1 MQEDTSPTPPLN
13 SPQADVSLLM
23 TSQQQMI
30 RLNSAVPTPS
40 TITRLH
46 LEQWFNDNFP
56 ASAGELTVND
66 ISVCTL
72 QEEPIPLSERVPDG
86 PTSRRTVTAMSYL
99 ETLFWRAV
107 AGQMDTQAFFS
118 EMDYLEVV
126 INNGPST
133 QTPAA
138 LNTREAKEQIKQLL
152 NTTQASYERL
162 LTQKLDEFW
171 TTPADFALGRNVADW
186 LAEELG
192 TQLKAQAD
200 LHLRDTTLDRAT
212 HSAVTRHVAA
222 ASALGDAR
230 ATSGVFSLSLS
241 PQHWEF
247 SLPVRGAI
255 VLTRPD
261 DASQSTGYV
270 LYRPGHPLEVFASQ
284 AQLTSS
290 LKNDDE
296 TRGELD
302 TVPLAKNFLVHLVDD
317 LRSTQKTAISHAFL
331 NGPAEE
337 EGIAAWVRRM
347 DAATDIGKKLDLA
360 GVVDEH
366 ELRLN
371 LNRLDEW
378 LHSSPHV
385 TGGDRLAWWKA
396 TQALHQ
402 SMVDAPAPPDPVM
415 LATPEVLE
423 ERSRTLLARY
433 IAEKYPPV
441 DPDSISVSFTRE
453 LIDPRAPTGISPYG
467 SGLSQGRLIG
477 YVDDCRSMTQWGMSN
492 LTHDERN
499 AAHPTVAGP
508 LSFEQIAEVI
518 ERADLG
524 RRLPAELQISTRERR
539 SQWLAL
545 KANQMRAQVWAAH
558 ISGDLRHD
566 KDNTGL
572 NLVLAALD
580 SPTPDRR
587 AKVNGHEVVV
597 RQLQWGDSVL
607 KSILAFGVKSVASRP
622 SLTLY
627 TPDAPDGKAFRDVD
641 ASSSRTLEATL
652 AQALTATPQM
662 TRWLIAQLPLME
674 QAAQLTSLEPTA
686 QDLTLDEKIKKVTQ
700 STFTW
705 VRTRAQA
712 DFTAKISSP
721 VVKGNLFEALHE
733 TQITHAIKTAQTLTV
748 SNAQR
753 DSTAA
758 REGRRSGVML
768 LTGAMAIVPGG
779 RLGRIFGLAILPTMA
794 GGAAVSAIDSEGGSF
809 SQWTSDFISG
819 LGEVLVEAGQDLIM
833 ARARRIPS
841 KARPMLSFMPRMP
854 DPELEPFYLR
864 GFDGK
869 GLVAEGRNRYRDTN
883 GQGYLKIGSKYF
895 KSAMQEGER
904 IIYAPNNRTNQ
915 RQVTWENGRW
925 QIQAPQRLLG
935 GGPVQ
940 SLLGRYR
947 ETPEQKKYNILVEA
961 ALIDEPFPFLGLGNE
976 VRRVVN
982 SMPEELVVRI
992 LQESMQEVG
1001 MRDMDTYRSQLVEVY
1016 RRRIPAQ
1023 KKLMYK
1029 LNMWLHADTAA
1040 RDIAAIAEGF
1050 SLTTAQKVLIYNKIE
1065 KLGDRLIDSQG
1076 ELKTVVTSLAD
1087 NVTGATFL
1095 AITPREGKLREA
1107 VSKIGDAHEDV
1118 LKTIRKQILDEL
1130 EPLFPGV
1137 GPDVENAKLRY
1148 IASPEHSAEYKTKFI
1163 SIFRMEMQ
1171 RRKMPGLLTEIRRH
1185 NLPYV
1190 IVNRGKTQQKAM
1202 LVTEEDITS
1211 FNKKLSSYDGFDV
1224 EVVTHARKNKVT
1236 GAQPPA
1242 ESPVPTAPLPA
1253 PDKYRVDTSPLA
1265 ESQMSYDNFPEAARA
1280 KVLEIMDDIRAG
1292 RVTTKRINRYYW
1304 YDMANLAPGGGRG
1317 VWRAAFERQGDT
1329 WTLEGFFDYHTNR
1342 SATVWGD

>member
-1 MQEDTSPTPPLN
+1 MQEDSPIPSLY
-13 SPQADVSLLM
+13 SPQANMSLLM
-23 TSQQQMI
+23 TSQQHML
-30 RLNSAVPTPS
+30 RLNGAVARPL
-40 TITRLH
+40 TITRQH
-46 LEQWFNDNFP
+46 LKQWFNDNFP
-56 ASAGELTVND
+56 VSASNLTVED
-66 ISVCTL
+66 LSVRTL

-107 AGQMDTQAFFS
+107 TGQMDIQAFFS
-118 EMDYLEVV
+118 EMDSLEVV
-126 INNGPST
+126 VNNGSST
-133 QTPAA
+133 QTPAT
-138 LNTREAKEQIKQLL
+138 LNSREAKEHIKRLL
-152 NTTQASYERL
+152 NTTQASYEQL

-171 TTPADFALGRNVADW
+171 TTPTDFTSGRSVADW

-261 DASQSTGYV
+261 DASQSTGFV
-270 LYRPGHPLEVFASQ
+270 LYRPGYPLEVFASQ

-290 LKNDDE
+290 LGNDDE

-317 LRSTQKTAISHAFL
+317 LRTTQKTAISDAFL
-331 NGPAEE
+331 NGPFEE
-337 EGIAAWVRRM
+337 EGSAAWVRRM
-347 DAATDIGKKLDLA
+347 DAAADIGDKLDLA
-360 GVVDEH
+360 GVMDER
-366 ELRLN
+366 ELRVN
-371 LNRLDEW
+371 LNKVDEW
-378 LHSSPHV
+378 LHDSPHI
-385 TGGDRLAWWKA
+385 TGADRLAWWKA
-396 TQALHQ
+396 TQSLHQ
-402 SMVDAPAPPDPVM
+402 SMVDSPPPPDPVM
-415 LATPEVLE
+415 LATPEALE

-441 DPDSISVSFTRE
+441 DPDSVSLTFRRE
-453 LIDPRAPTGISPYG
+453 LIDPRAPTGTSPFG
-467 SGLSQGRLIG
+467 SGLSQGSVIG
-477 YVDDCRSMTQWGMSN
+477 IVDDQRSMTQWAMSN

-499 AAHPTVAGP
+499 AAHPTVGGP
-508 LSFEQIAEVI
+508 LSFAQIVEVI

-524 RRLPAELQISTRERR
+524 RRLPAELQLAARERK

-545 KANQMRAQVWAAH
+545 KAKQMRAQVWAAH

-597 RQLQWGDSVL
+597 RELQWGDSVL
-607 KSILAFGVKSVASRP
+607 KSIVAFGVRSVASRP

-641 ASSSRTLEATL
+641 AASGRTLEAAL

-662 TRWLIAQLPLME
+662 TRWLIAQLPLLE
-674 QAAQLTSLEPTA
+674 QTAQLASMMPTPEN
-686 QDLTLDEKIKKVTQ
+686 LTLDEKIKRVTQ

-705 VRTRAQA
+705 ARARAQA
-712 DFTAKISSP
+712 DFMAKISSP
-721 VVKGNLFEALHE
+721 IVGGNLFEALHE

-758 REGRRSGVML
+758 REGRRNGVVL
-768 LTGAMAIVPGG
+768 LTGAMSMVAGG
-779 RLGRIFGLAILPTMA
+779 RLGSLFGLAILPTMA

-819 LGEVLVEAGQDLIM
+819 LGEVLVEAGQDVIM
-833 ARARRIPS
+833 ARASRIRRQ
-841 KARPMLSFMPRMP
+841 ARPMLSSLPRMP
-854 DPELEPFYLR
+854 DPELEPFYLW

-925 QIQAPQRLLG
+925 QIQAPRRLLG

-940 SLLGRYR
+940 SLLGRYW

-961 ALIDEPFPFLGLGNE
+961 ALVDTIAPILGMGKE

-1001 MRDMDTYRSQLVEVY
+1001 MRDMDTYRSQLVRVY
-1016 RRRIPAQ
+1016 LKRMPAH
-1023 KKLMYK
+1023 KKLIHK
-1029 LNMWLHADTAA
+1029 LNMWLHVDLAA
-1040 RDIAAIAEGF
+1040 NNIKAVEGL
-1050 SLTTAQKVLIYNKIE
+1050 SLTSAQKILIYNKIE
-1065 KLGDRLIDSQG
+1065 KLGGRLINRQG
-1076 ELKTVVTSLAD
+1076 EFKTMVTSIVD

-1095 AITPREGKLREA
+1095 IITPDEGNLRKA
-1107 VSKIGDAHEDV
+1107 VIKIGDAHEDV
-1118 LKTIRKQILDEL
+1118 LKTVRKQILDEL
-1130 EPLFPGV
+1130 EPRFPGD
-1137 GPDVENAKLRY
+1137 GLDVENAKWRY
-1148 IASPEHSAEYKTKFI
+1148 IASPEHREEYKTKFANM
-1163 SIFRMEMQ
+1163 FRTEMQ
-1171 RRKMPGLLTEIRRH
+1171 RRKMPGLLTEIRNRR
-1185 NLPYV
+1185 LPHV
-1190 IVNRGKTQQKAM
+1190 IVNRGKTQQKM
-1202 LVTEEDITS
+1202 VLVTEEDMTS
-1211 FNKKLSSYDGFDV
+1211 FKESLSKYVGFDV
-1224 EVVTHARKNKVT
+1224 QEHTHARKNKVT

-1242 ESPVPTAPLPA
+1242 EPPVPTAPLPA
-1253 PDKYRVDTSPLA
+1253 PDRNTVDTSPLA
-1265 ESQMSYDNFPEAARA
+1265 ESQMSYNNFPEAART

-1292 RVTTKRINRYYW
+1292 RVTDKRFHGYFW
-1304 YDMANLAPGGGRG
+1304 YDLASLAPGGGRG
-1317 VWRAAFERQGDT
+1317 AWRAAFKRQGNT

-1342 SATVWGD
+1342 AATVWGE

>member
-1 MQEDTSPTPPLN
+1 MQEDTSPTPPLD
-13 SPQADVSLLM
+13 SPEADISLLM
-23 TSQQQMI
+23 TSQQHML
-30 RLNSAVPTPS
+30 RLNSAVPRPLE
-40 TITRLH
+40 ITRQH
-46 LEQWFNDNFP
+46 LKQWFNDNFP
-56 ASAGELTVND
+56 ASADDLMVVD
-66 ISVCTL
+66 LSVRTL

-86 PTSRRTVTAMSYL
+86 PTSRRTVTAMSSL

-118 EMDYLEVV
+118 EMDDLEVV
-126 INNGPST
+126 VNNGSST

-138 LNTREAKEQIKQLL
+138 LNSREAKQQIKQLL
-152 NTTQASYERL
+152 NTTQASYEQL

-171 TTPADFALGRNVADW
+171 TIPADFIPGRSVADW

-192 TQLKAQAD
+192 TQLKAQAN

-247 SLPVRGAI
+247 SLPVPGAV
-255 VLTRPD
+255 VLTGPD
-261 DASQSTGYV
+261 NASQSTGFV
-270 LYRPGHPLEVFASQ
+270 LYRPGYPLEVFASQ

-290 LKNDDE
+290 LGNDDE

-317 LRSTQKTAISHAFL
+317 LRTTQKTAISDAFL
-331 NGPAEE
+331 NGPFEE
-337 EGIAAWVRRM
+337 EGSAAWVRRM
-347 DAATDIGKKLDLA
+347 DAAADIGDKLDLA
-360 GVVDEH
+360 GVMDER
-366 ELRLN
+366 ELRVN
-371 LNRLDEW
+371 LNKVDEW
-378 LHSSPHV
+378 LHDSPHI
-385 TGGDRLAWWKA
+385 TGADRLAWWKA
-396 TQALHQ
+396 TQSLHQ
-402 SMVDAPAPPDPVM
+402 SMVDSPPPPDPVM
-415 LATPEVLE
+415 LATPEALE
-423 ERSRTLLARY
+423 ERSRTLLARS

-441 DPDSISVSFTRE
+441 DPDSVSLTFRRE
-453 LIDPRAPTGISPYG
+453 LNDPHAPTGTSPFG
-467 SGLSQGRLIG
+467 SGLSQGSVIG
-477 YVDDCRSMTQWGMSN
+477 IVDDHRSMTQWAMSN

-499 AAHPTVAGP
+499 AAHPIVAGP
-508 LSFEQIAEVI
+508 LSFAQIVEVI

-524 RRLPAELQISTRERR
+524 RRLPAELQFAARERKSR
-539 SQWLAL
+539 WLAL
-545 KANQMRAQVWAAH
+545 KAKQMRAQVWAAH

-607 KSILAFGVKSVASRP
+607 KSIVAFGVRSVASRP

-641 ASSSRTLEATL
+641 AASGRTLEAAL

-662 TRWLIAQLPLME
+662 TRWLIAQLPLLE
-674 QAAQLTSLEPTA
+674 QTAQLASMVPTPE
-686 QDLTLDEKIKKVTQ
+686 DLTLDEKIKKVTQ

-705 VRTRAQA
+705 ARARAQA

-721 VVKGNLFEALHE
+721 IVGGNLFEALHE

-758 REGRRSGVML
+758 REGRRNGVVL
-768 LTGAMAIVPGG
+768 LTGAMSMVAGG
-779 RLGRIFGLAILPTMA
+779 RLGRLFGLATLPTMA

-819 LGEVLVEAGQDLIM
+819 MGEVLVEAGQDVIM
-833 ARARRIPS
+833 ARASRIRR
-841 KARPMLSFMPRMP
+841 KARPMLSSLPRMP

-925 QIQAPQRLLG
+925 QIQAPRRLLG

-961 ALIDEPFPFLGLGNE
+961 ALVVITAPIQGMDKK

-992 LQESMQEVG
+992 LQESMNEVG
-1001 MRDMDTYRSQLVEVY
+1001 IRDMDTYRSQLQVY
-1016 RRRIPAQ
+1016 LRHIPAY
-1023 KKLMYK
+1023 KKLMQK
-1029 LNMWLHADTAA
+1029 LNMWMHV
-1040 RDIAAIAEGF
+1040 DIAANSIKTVEGL
-1050 SLTTAQKVLIYNKIE
+1050 SLTSAQKILIYNKIE
-1065 KLGDRLIDSQG
+1065 QQGGRLINRQG
-1076 ELKTVVTSLAD
+1076 DLKTMVTSIVD
-1087 NVTGATFL
+1087 SVTGATFL
-1095 AITPREGKLREA
+1095 IITPDEGHLREA
-1107 VSKIGDAHEDV
+1107 AIKIGDAHEAV
-1118 LKTIRKQILDEL
+1118 LKTVRKQLLDEL
-1130 EPLFPGV
+1130 EPQFPGD
-1137 GPDVENAKLRY
+1137 GRDVETAKKKY
-1148 IASPEHSAEYKTKFI
+1148 MASREHREEYKTKF
-1163 SIFRMEMQ
+1163 SSMFRTEMQ
-1171 RRKMPGLLTEIRRH
+1171 RRNMPGLLTEIRNRK
-1185 NLPYV
+1185 LPHV
-1190 IVNRGKTQQKAM
+1190 IVNRGKTQQKM
-1202 LVTEEDITS
+1202 VLVTEEDMTRFKQS
-1211 FNKKLSSYDGFDV
+1211 LSRYDGFDV
-1224 EVVTHARKNKVT
+1224 QMQTDARKNKVT

-1242 ESPVPTAPLPA
+1242 EPPVPTAPLPA

-1265 ESQMSYDNFPEAARA
+1265 ESQMSYDNFPEAART

-1292 RVTTKRINRYYW
+1292 RVTDKRFHGYSW
-1304 YDMANLAPGGGRG
+1304 YDMASLAPGGGRG
-1317 VWRAAFERQGDT
+1317 AWRAAFKRQGDT

-1342 SATVWGD
+1342 AATVWGE